1 MASKKSIGKNYIY
14 NMLYEIFLLIVP
26 ILVTPYVS
34 RVLGEE
40 ASGQYSYIYSIVTY
54 FTLFA
59 ALGFGRYAQ
68 RLIAQHQGDKR
79 QQSVDF
85 WEVFLVRLIP
95 VVFTLIVYIVLWIFG
110 VYGDKYSLL
119 IGIFTINIIAV
130 ALDVTFFFQGNE
142 EFGKIIVRNIV
153 VKIVGFGCIF
163 FFVKNPSDLW
173 KYTLIQ
179 SLIVFFSNGL
189 LWLYMPKYL
198 VRISLK
204 ETKPIKHLPAAMV
217 LFLPT
222 IATSVYTSLDKTLI
236 GLITKSDA
244 ENGNYEYAER
254 IVKMA
259 LTVVTS
265 LATVMIPR
273 NTQQFA
279 KGSTKAVEDNIYN
292 SSRFV
297 LLIGLPMVLGLIAV
311 ADNFVPWYLGPGY
324 LKAANLIKL
333 LSPII
338 IIIGFSNVFG
348 LQFLIPSGQD
358 KRFSFA
364 VVIGATINFILNLLL
379 IRWLASYGAA
389 IATVIAEFAVTVVM
403 LAFIRKNISVVRI
416 LKESWRYWICGTIMF
431 VVCYLLG
438 SRLSPSI
445 IHTGIL
451 IVVGGLIY
459 FTGIVIT
466 KDDFVWSV
474 FRRIK
479 R

>member
-1 MASKKSIGKNYIY
+1 
-14 NMLYEIFLLIVP
+14 
-26 ILVTPYVS
+26 
-34 RVLGEE
+34 
-40 ASGQYSYIYSIVTY
+40 
-54 FTLFA
+54 
-59 ALGFGRYAQ
+59 
-68 RLIAQHQGDKR
+68 
-79 QQSVDF
+79 
-85 WEVFLVRLIP
+85 
-95 VVFTLIVYIVLWIFG
+95 
-110 VYGDKYSLL
+110 
-119 IGIFTINIIAV
+119 
-130 ALDVTFFFQGNE
+130 
-142 EFGKIIVRNIV
+142 
-153 VKIVGFGCIF
+153 
-163 FFVKNPSDLW
+163 
-173 KYTLIQ
+173 
-179 SLIVFFSNGL
+179 
-189 LWLYMPKYL
+189 
-198 VRISLK
+198 
-204 ETKPIKHLPAAMV
+204 
-217 LFLPT
+217 
-222 IATSVYTSLDKTLI
+222 
-236 GLITKSDA
+236 
-244 ENGNYEYAER
+244 
-254 IVKMA
+254 
-259 LTVVTS
+259 
-265 LATVMIPR
+265 
-273 NTQQFA
+273 
-279 KGSTKAVEDNIYN
+279 
-292 SSRFV
+292 
-297 LLIGLPMVLGLIAV
+297 MVLGLIAV

-379 IRWLASYGAA
+379 IRWLASYGAV
-389 IATVIAEFAVTVVM
+389 IATVIAEFVVTVVM

>member
-1 MASKKSIGKNYIY
+1 
-14 NMLYEIFLLIVP
+14 
-26 ILVTPYVS
+26 
-34 RVLGEE
+34 
-40 ASGQYSYIYSIVTY
+40 
-54 FTLFA
+54 
-59 ALGFGRYAQ
+59 
-68 RLIAQHQGDKR
+68 
-79 QQSVDF
+79 
-85 WEVFLVRLIP
+85 
-95 VVFTLIVYIVLWIFG
+95 
-110 VYGDKYSLL
+110 
-119 IGIFTINIIAV
+119 
-130 ALDVTFFFQGNE
+130 
-142 EFGKIIVRNIV
+142 
-153 VKIVGFGCIF
+153 
-163 FFVKNPSDLW
+163 
-173 KYTLIQ
+173 
-179 SLIVFFSNGL
+179 
-189 LWLYMPKYL
+189 MPKYL

-204 ETKPIKHLPAAMV
+204 ETKPIKHLPAAII

-244 ENGNYEYAER
+244 ENGNYEYSER

-265 LATVMIPR
+265 LGTVMIPR

-279 KGSTKAVEDNIYN
+279 KGDIKGVEDNIYN

-358 KRFSFA
+358 KRFSIA
-364 VVIGATINFILNLLL
+364 VITGATINFVLNLLL

-389 IATVIAEFAVTVVM
+389 IATVIAEFVVTVVM

-431 VVCYLLG
+431 AVCYLLG

-445 IHTGIL
+445 IHTAII

-459 FTGIVIT
+459 FTGIIIM
-466 KDDFVWSV
+466 KDDFVWLV